1 MNIKKLAIVIIFLC
15 FGLLGCTAN
24 QKKEIPEPNN
34 KIEKPKT
41 ENGNSSENEKTED
54 KTSQNDGKP
63 TSEDMKESFTI
74 DIGDGKHSFKVIME
88 ARPFEEG
95 ENDEFYDSVLNISIY
110 DVNDMSSPV
119 QVIEDKTLDSLFKDY
134 ETVDANF
141 DGYMDFCYVYNRGMA
156 NYYCKFWI
164 QNPSSERFEESPGLS
179 EISIPQFDN
188 NSKVV
193 KGYWRSSAAANE
205 TRYYKYIDGKLTCV
219 RYLEMGDPDSEG
231 MQTLVV
237 KDYIDGEL
245 VEVFREKT
253 LLTEDYKGEVY
264 DRFFKWMDLNYHG
277 GQRMY
282 CQKPGY

>member
-1 MNIKKLAIVIIFLC
+1 MFWM
-15 FGLLGCTAN
+15 LGCTAN

-119 QVIEDKTLDSLFKDY
+119 QVIEDKH
-134 ETVDANF
+134 
-141 DGYMDFCYVYNRGMA
+141 
-156 NYYCKFWI
+156 WI
-164 QNPSSERFEESPGLS
+164 RFLKIMKQSMPISTDIWIFAMFITEAWLTIIVSFGFGILRLKGLR
-179 EISIPQFDN
+179 N
-188 NSKVV
+188 
-193 KGYWRSSAAANE
+193 
-205 TRYYKYIDGKLTCV
+205 
-219 RYLEMGDPDSEG
+219 
-231 MQTLVV
+231 
-237 KDYIDGEL
+237 
-245 VEVFREKT
+245 
-253 LLTEDYKGEVY
+253 LLA
-264 DRFFKWMDLNYHG
+264 
-277 GQRMY
+277 
-282 CQKPGY
+282 